1 MTNDFIKTES
11 LNVGYNKKAVIEDI
25 SLSIKK
31 GEIVSLIGPNGA
43 GKTTILKSITKHLP
57 IVGGAVYIDKDDI
70 EKTSFK
76 DLAKKLAVV
85 LTDRMKPELMTCFDV
100 VSTGRYP
107 YTGKLGQ
114 LTAEDERIVEEAME
128 KVKVLELS
136 ERDFSAISDGQRQ
149 RVLLARAICQM
160 PEAIVLDEPTSF
172 LDVKHKLKLLGI
184 LREMAKEKNITVLMS
199 LHEIDLAMKISDKVI
214 CVKDNHVAGF
224 GSPDELFNDD
234 YIRDLYEIDDGTF
247 DTVFGSVE
255 MPKATGEPKTF
266 VISGCGSGIKVFRRL
281 QRERIPFY
289 SGIIFENDLDY
300 IVAAQLAKEVITEKS
315 FNEISDETF
324 LRAKEL
330 LLKCEKLIV
339 TDFEIAGIAKR
350 NQELIEAAKESG
362 LEIVRYK

>member
-1 MTNDFIKTES
+1 MTDFIKTES
-11 LNVGYNKKAVIEDI
+11 LNVGYNKKPVIEDI

-57 IVGGAVYIDKDDI
+57 IVGGVVFIDKDDI

-199 LHEIDLAMKISDKVI
+199 LHEIDLAMKISDKII

-224 GSPDELFNDD
+224 GTADELFNDGF
-234 YIRDLYEIDDGTF
+234 IKDLYDIDDGSF

-255 MPKATGEPKTF
+255 MPKPAGEVKTF
-266 VISGCGSGIKVFRRL
+266 VISGCGTGIKLFRNI
-281 QRERIPFY
+281 QKQQTPFY
-289 SGIIFENDLDY
+289 CGIIFENDLDF
-300 IVAAQLAKEVITEKS
+300 IVARQLAEKVVTS
-315 FNEISDETF
+315 KPFEEISDAAFNE
-324 LRAKEL
+324 AKEL
-330 LLKCEKLIV
+330 LLKCDKLIV
-339 TDFEIAGIAKR
+339 TDFEMTGIAGR
-350 NQELIEAAKESG
+350 NADLIKAAEG
-362 LEIVRYK
+362 AGIEIVRI